1 MSDERIENDLREYI
15 QKEFMA
21 GKSDV
26 ELTNDLSLVE
36 AGVLDSLAIFT
47 LIAYLE
53 ERFGVKVESEDV
65 VIENFDT
72 IDALRELVLQ
82 RTG

>member
-1 MSDERIENDLREYI
+1 MSDERIERDLRGYI
-15 QKEFMA
+15 QREFMA
-21 GKSDV
+21 GRSDV
-26 ELTNDLSLVE
+26 ELANDLSLVE

-65 VIENFDT
+65 VIENFET

>member
-26 ELTNDLSLVE
+26 ELKNDLSLVE